1 MNRLRRRGRKLQDQD
16 QEDGEPLIQL
26 NRRESIPDDRP
37 TINIGES
44 DNDHHTSA
52 AGHRDLSGK
61 SYKEEDRATD
71 TPTAHD
77 DEIKS
82 LIFNISPSPT
92 PVGANSTESD
102 IHSRSSTAG
111 PDPASLHVS
120 PGHPNG
126 PSATFSFLSLS
137 QVSSPEAPSA
147 MLDSM
152 TFSHI
157 GTGLDRSEG
166 DKREDIMSLPDT
178 TGYQSN
184 EGEEYSNFSSP
195 RNNSSNRDI
204 DVNWSP
210 SIPSTSLRGSRQT
223 GSITG
228 GLGLSAVEDVGMS
241 YIVSPRRQE
250 SVLSLSESEGGG
262 GSDWEAIS
270 ARST

>member
-1 MNRLRRRGRKLQDQD
+1 LNRLRRRGRKLQEQD

-37 TINIGES
+37 AVINEGY
-44 DNDHHTSA
+44 DNYDHTSA
-52 AGHRDLSGK
+52 AVHDNLLGK
-61 SYKEEDRATD
+61 SYKKEDRATD
-71 TPTAHD
+71 TPTPHD

-82 LIFNISPSPT
+82 LIFNISPSAIPEG
-92 PVGANSTESD
+92 PNPTESNT
-102 IHSRSSTAG
+102 HPRSPASG
-111 PDPASLHVS
+111 PDPGFLHVS
-120 PGHPNG
+120 PGHLNG

-137 QVSSPEAPSA
+137 QVSSPEAPAA

-157 GTGLDRSEG
+157 GTGFDRSEG
-166 DKREDIMSLPDT
+166 DRREDVMSLPDT

-184 EGEEYSNFSSP
+184 EGEEYSNVSSP
-195 RNNSSNRDI
+195 RNNSNRDI
-204 DVNWSP
+204 DVVWSP
-210 SIPSTSLRGSRQT
+210 SIPSSSLRGNRQT

-250 SVLSLSESEGGG
+250 SVISLSESQGGG

-270 ARST
+270 AR